1 MRAARRSRWT
11 LSLERKQLGDL
22 MSNRIVRAAAAMIVV
37 MIWLSGSQGS
47 SRAQE
52 QMIPLKVSLSDVDV
66 TKIIAFI
73 AADEGI
79 YKKNG
84 LDAEVAISPSAATV
98 ARRRGAA
105 VPAQYVRAL
114 ESPIGLGG
122 GSPLVLAVATD
133 VLSRDRVILGSLDHI
148 VHWHV
153 MARPGL
159 KTIEDLKGKRLGISN
174 PTDMTFF
181 VSRALSQKMGW
192 NPVLDLSMM
201 VNGSALDPLKSGR
214 VDAVVATQL
223 LQQSAAAAGFPS
235 ILDMRAWRIPIPGSG
250 INSTTTWVRENP
262 EAARRFVKSMVE
274 AIAVLKQRKDVA
286 MRAMGKYYGF
296 TPEQQEVS
304 YEGNKEMPAKP
315 YPAVDGIKKAMELFD
330 SHEMRTRKAED
341 FYDDTFI
348 RELDK
353 SGFIDGL
360 YR

>member
-1 MRAARRSRWT
+1 
-11 LSLERKQLGDL
+11 
-22 MSNRIVRAAAAMIVV
+22 MSNRIVRTAAAMIVAV
-37 MIWLSGSQGS
+37 IWLSGSQGPS
-47 SRAQE
+47 YAQE
-52 QMIPLKVSLSDVDV
+52 KMIPLKVSLSDVDV

-73 AADEGI
+73 AVDEGI
-79 YKKNG
+79 YRKNG
-84 LDAEVAISPSAATV
+84 LDAEVAISPSAAAV

-114 ESPIGLGG
+114 DSPIGLGG
-122 GSPLVLAVATD
+122 GAPLVLGVSTD
-133 VLSRDRVILGSLDHI
+133 VLAKDRVILGSLDHI
-148 VHWHV
+148 VHWHI

-159 KTIEDLKGKRLGISN
+159 KTIEDLKGKTLGISN

-181 VSRALSQKMGW
+181 VARALAQKMGW
-192 NPVLDLSMM
+192 NPVLDLSVM
-201 VNGSALDPLKSGR
+201 VNGSALEPLKSGQ

-223 LQQSAAAAGFPS
+223 LQQTATAAGFPS
-235 ILDMRAWRIPIPGSG
+235 ILDMRSWRIPIPGSG
-250 INSTTTWVRENP
+250 INTSKKWVRENP

-274 AIAVLKQRKDVA
+274 AIAVLKQHKDVA

-296 TPEQQEVS
+296 TPEQQEIS
-304 YEGNKEMPAKP
+304 YEGNKEMPSKP

-330 SHEMRTRKAED
+330 SHEMRKHKAED

-360 YR
+360 YK